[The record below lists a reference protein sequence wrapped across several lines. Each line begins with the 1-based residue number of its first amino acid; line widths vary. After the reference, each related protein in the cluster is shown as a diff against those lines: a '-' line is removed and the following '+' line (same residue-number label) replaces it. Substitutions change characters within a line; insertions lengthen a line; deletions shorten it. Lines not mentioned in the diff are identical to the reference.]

1 MCPQHPRV
9 PQLTALIVT
18 APAQPSPGK
27 HVGNIGQ
34 LADASDGPANRTWV
48 PPSRPGRERGR
59 RLPLAPRPADAGQT

>member
-27 HVGNIGQ
+27 HAGNIGQ

-48 PPSRPGRERGR
+48 PPSRPGANEGGDFHW
-59 RLPLAPRPADAGQT
+59 LPVPADAGQT